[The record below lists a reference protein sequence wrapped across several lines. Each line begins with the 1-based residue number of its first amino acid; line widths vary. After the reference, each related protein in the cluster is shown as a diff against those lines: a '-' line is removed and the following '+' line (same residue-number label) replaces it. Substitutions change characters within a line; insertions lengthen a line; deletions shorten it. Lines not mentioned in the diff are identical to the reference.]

1 MPARSKRAGRIA
13 ACTALVLSAGML
25 LAAPASA
32 DDTAPRR
39 TAVEQPAPALGQLPS
54 LTLPKHPAQ
63 KSRAAG
69 VEGAGAAAVVP
80 AKPRL
85 DVDGDGYSDTVYR
98 AIDGVVYVAT
108 SNADH
113 EFTISGDPY
122 EQYKDLVAPGDLDGD
137 GNPEILALTATGTLQ
152 LLQGQGESGTGYATW
167 TGKGWQIYNKL
178 VGAGDVNGDGRGD
191 VLARTPSGELYLYVT
206 NGSVTSNP
214 FKSRVKVGNGWGGY
228 DQLVGANDVT
238 GDGIGDL
245 FTRTPAGELYFYAG
259 TGKAAKPFAGR
270 VKVGNGWNG
279 YNQIVGVDDANGD
292 GLGDIIARTT
302 AGAVYYYE
310 STGVGSF
317 LTRSGGGTGWNV
329 ASLFVGAGGNP
340 DFGKNEMFG
349 LDTKGSLF
357 WYYSKN
363 NGLFAARQA
372 IGNTGAWRGAN
383 ITFASSLDN
392 DGQGELLESYAGT
405 LYSDGYVIGK
415 GWGVY
420 NSLVG
425 PGDLSGDGKGD
436 LLARTS
442 GGTLYLYRG
451 NGTATGFASRIKVG
465 SGWNAYN
472 KLVGAGDYNGDGR
485 TDLLARTKGG
495 TLYLYPGTGV
505 ASKPFKSRVNIG
517 GGWNTYKKL
526 AAPGDING
534 DGKADLVGIDGK
546 GDLYR
551 YTSTGTGKFGA
562 RARVG
567 GGWGTYA
574 NLY

>member
-32 DDTAPRR
+32 DDTAPHR
-39 TAVEQPAPALGQLPS
+39 TAVEQSTPAIGALPS
-54 LTLPKHPAQ
+54 LSLPKHPAK

-69 VEGAGAAAVVP
+69 VEGAAAAVVP

-98 AIDGVVYVAT
+98 GIDGVVYVST
-108 SNADH
+108 STAEH
-113 EFTISGDPY
+113 EYTINGDPY
-122 EQYKDLVAPGDLDGD
+122 EQYKDLVAPGDLNGD
-137 GNPEILALTATGTLQ
+137 GTPEILSLTATGTLS
-152 LLQGQGESGTGYATW
+152 LHPGESENGAGFATW
-167 TGKGWQIYNKL
+167 SGNGWAMYNKL
-178 VGAGDVNGDGRGD
+178 VAAGDLTGDGRGD
-191 VLARTPSGELYLYVT
+191 VLARTPSGELYLYATTGAVA
-206 NGSVTSNP
+206 SNP
-214 FKSRVKVGNGWGGY
+214 FRSRVKVGSGWGVY

-245 FTRTPAGELYFYAG
+245 FARTTAGELYFYAG
-259 TGKAAKPFAGR
+259 TGNAAKPFAGR

-279 YNQIVGVDDANGD
+279 YNQIVSVDDANGD
-292 GLGDIIARTT
+292 GLGDIVARTT

-340 DFGKNEMFG
+340 DFGKNEMLG
-349 LDTKGSLF
+349 LDTQGDLY
-357 WYYSKN
+357 WYYPKN
-363 NGLFAARQA
+363 NGLLAARQLV
-372 IGNTGAWRGAN
+372 GDNWGGAN
-383 ITFASSLDN
+383 ITFASSFDY
-392 DGQGELLESYAGT
+392 DGRAELMELYAGT
-405 LYSDGYVIGK
+405 LYNGGNVIGN

-451 NGTATGFASRIKVG
+451 NGTGTGFASRINVG
-465 SGWNAYN
+465 GGWDTYN
-472 KLVGAGDYNGDGR
+472 KLLGAGDYNGDGL
-485 TDLLARTKGG
+485 TDLLARSKSGY
-495 TLYLYPGTGV
+495 LYLYPGTGV
-505 ASKPFKSRVNIG
+505 ASKPFKSRLNIG

-534 DGKADLVGIDGK
+534 DGKADLVGVDAK

-567 GGWGTYA
+567 GGWGSYV